1 MPTYKYTAKDSEGK
15 TIAGITDA
23 QDNDELI
30 RTLREKGLIIIS
42 VSEAKKRSGLADASI
57 FKETITLEDLVI
69 FSRQLATM
77 VNSGIPIVN
86 ALDIL
91 GEQVEKK
98 SFQKVLL
105 DVRDEVESG
114 KSLSEGMKKH
124 KDTFSTLFV
133 NMVKAGETSGTLDEI
148 LDRLAAYME
157 KASALQKKIKSAL
170 VYPAVVSGMALAVT
184 ALLIIVVIPI
194 FKDIYGGFSA
204 KLPIPTQI
212 MINVSDIVRKY
223 FVLCVIVIGAAIFLA
238 ARFAK
243 TTKGRLF
250 FDTLSLRLPIFGALN
265 RKVAVSKFTRTLST
279 LVRSGVPIL
288 TGLDIVGK
296 TSGNMVIE
304 RAVEDVRA
312 SIKEGETIAGPLQK
326 SGVFPPM
333 VVRMVAVG
341 EKTGQLDKML
351 SKIADFYD
359 NQVDTAVSGLTS
371 MLEPLIIAFLGIL
384 IGGIVICMFLPIFR
398 LSSVMSGGG

>member
-1 MPTYKYTAKDSEGK
+1 VPTYKYTAKDSEGK